1 VDPRIRVA
9 AGQRIVL
16 GLDVERVHFF
26 DPATGLSLPSE
37 QGARVE
43 VPAL

>member
-1 VDPRIRVA
+1 VA
-9 AGQRIVL
+9 AGGQVTL
-16 GLDVERVHFF
+16 GLDVDRLRFF
-26 DPATGLSLPSE
+26 DPATGLALSRE